1 MDADAANMNETWVQ
15 ETSMKLQLL
24 RGWKRFN
31 TDQNDI
37 ELLLMSMEEV
47 LGMVGAFLTLTYPFL
62 WLFDRIKRRLWR
74 IFMGP
79 SSRRKLC

>member
-62 WLFDRIKRRLWR
+62 WLFDRTKRRLWR

-79 SSRRKLC
+79 SNRRRLC